1 MLYSGRS
8 RLLGDAGL
16 TAQPPNAPYD
26 ENAATQLFV
35 SQYIALAIQT
45 SPQADASIF
54 HIVQFGQ
61 SLCLLTHHYDVHI
74 EQLRGLNKLGSG
86 DML

>member
-1 MLYSGRS
+1 M
-8 RLLGDAGL
+8 GDAGL
-16 TAQPPNAPYD
+16 TAQPPNTTYD
-26 ENAATQLFV
+26 ENAATKLFV
-35 SQYIALAIQT
+35 SQYIAPAIQA
-45 SPQADASIF
+45 SPQADGSIF

-61 SLCLLTHHYDVHI
+61 SLCLLTHLYDVDI